1 MRFFESATS
10 RVATIVAAA
19 KAQDTSD
26 AAVIGTD
33 MRGTIVYWNEHA
45 RALYGWAADEAV
57 GRNILEVTPTYGSL
71 DEATQIMEELRHGR
85 SWRGQFIVKAR
96 DGTPIVAF
104 VSDTPVKS
112 GAKVIGVIGVSRRER
127 RRKPRGSGEHPAGR

>member
-10 RVATIVAAA
+10 RVAMIVAAA
-19 KAQDTSD
+19 KALDTSD

-33 MRGTIVYWNEHA
+33 MRGTIVYWNENA
-45 RALYGWAADEAV
+45 SALYGWTTDEAMGKNV
-57 GRNILEVTPTYGSL
+57 LDVTPTYGSL
-71 DEATQIMEELRHGR
+71 DEATKIMEELRQGR
-85 SWRGQFIVKAR
+85 AWRGQFIVKAR

-112 GAKVIGVIGVSRRER
+112 GFKVIGIVGVSRRER
-127 RRKPRGSGEHPAGR
+127 RRRARGSGDYPAGR